1 MLVSVAYD
9 INNYSVKMSKRKKTK
24 HKKFH
29 EQNINIIS
37 LILCF
42 IRILL

>member
-24 HKKFH
+24 RKKSS
-29 EQNINIIS
+29 QTKYKYSS
-37 LILCF
+37 LYIMH
-42 IRILL
+42 

>member
-24 HKKFH
+24 RKKKLTN
-29 EQNINIIS
+29 EI
-37 LILCF
+37 
-42 IRILL
+42 